1 MDIYHRKSFYFSGLW
16 FDGCLQFAY
25 LIVLVSCRILPVYLG
40 DFFLWLWIKFSLL
53 LYIYIYIWGYSRR
66 EFNLKIVYFDSIC
79 NGHKGLFVIQ
89 TTTSRGGV
97 SFMKIRGEVS
107 NISSNLKQKLH
118 RQWCISPKGIF
129 FFLAPLVEPRG
140 REMRNQDKTDLSAPH
155 LHFMIN

>member
-1 MDIYHRKSFYFSGLW
+1 MIWWMLAICIFDCFGL
-16 FDGCLQFAY
+16 LQNT
-25 LIVLVSCRILPVYLG
+25 SCIFG
-40 DFFLWLWIKFSLL
+40 WLL
-53 LYIYIYIWGYSRR
+53 LMTLNKIFFTFIYIYIWGYSRR

>member
-1 MDIYHRKSFYFSGLW
+1 MIWWMLAICIFDCFGL
-16 FDGCLQFAY
+16 LQNT
-25 LIVLVSCRILPVYLG
+25 SCIFG
-40 DFFLWLWIKFSLL
+40 WLL
-53 LYIYIYIWGYSRR
+53 LMTLNKIFFTFIYIYIYIWGYSRR

-97 SFMKIRGEVS
+97 SFMKIRAEVS

-129 FFLAPLVEPRG
+129 FFFWLHLWNLEGERW
-140 REMRNQDKTDLSAPH
+140 EIKTKQIWVPH
-155 LHFMIN
+155 TFILW